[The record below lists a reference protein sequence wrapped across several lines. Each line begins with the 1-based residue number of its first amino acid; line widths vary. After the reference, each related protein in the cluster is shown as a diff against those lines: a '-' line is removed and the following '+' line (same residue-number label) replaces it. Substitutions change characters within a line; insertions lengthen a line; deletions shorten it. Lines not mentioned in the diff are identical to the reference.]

1 MSMRS
6 TRAHCTL
13 LARRSTL
20 RTIYS
25 SPHSR
30 GHHCIWNRNV
40 RASVMALGENAR
52 YCFVLSYSGLC
63 CLWRHRSSKMLND
76 HAERHHT
83 TLSQSERLV
92 QNIPTYEN
100 PSKEASFTMGQKCPD
115 LWHAICSLELEHDV

>member
-40 RASVMALGENAR
+40 RASVMALGDNAR
-52 YCFVLSYSGLC
+52 YCFVLSYSGLG
-63 CLWRHRSSKMLND
+63 CLWRPRSRKELD
-76 HAERHHT
+76 YHAERHHK

-92 QNIPTYEN
+92 QDTPTYEN
-100 PSKEASFTMGQKCPD
+100 PLKRLVLRWAKNVLIYGMQFA
-115 LWHAICSLELEHDV
+115 L